1 MRERTN
7 RPFINEIVMVLAA
20 VFAFNL
26 SACGGVGGGAAS
38 RDSGAGG
45 SPDAAPGCVGPQCAF
60 TVGNPVVV
68 GQTPGGGASMSG
80 FSVAI
85 GSDGQTV
92 AAGWSETGDQQIV
105 KVSASRNGG
114 QSFTTPIPVD
124 LPTDVQLTAVHL
136 QVTDGAGIL
145 AGAVAYQP
153 DPAMAT
159 DDTAPWDSWARVYQS
174 TDGAASFHQLADLKS
189 ATGVRSFTDGG
200 FSASP
205 DGTTL
210 VWSWVDVTPAD
221 RLDPS
226 AVPGN
231 TVLASISSDSGH
243 TFGAPQIISS
253 APFIYATRIA
263 AFVRAGG
270 AGVVYAQQHPIT
282 GLPTDVGF
290 PYIAQ
295 AATSGAFA
303 GGTQIAADDFGAVP
317 AGLDSTVSGAS
328 PGAALDKNGNIHVA
342 WWSAETIGLW
352 YASSSD
358 GASFSTP
365 VRVFQTAQPTPAN
378 VKIAA
383 DGAGNSWIA
392 ALDGPG
398 VRVFLIPAGGVPVE
412 IKEAALATLG
422 NSSRGYTVWA
432 SVNDT
437 FDIAG
442 LPTSGAVLMWLGG
455 QPPAA
460 DATTPPPPQPI
471 NVRRI
476 AP

>member
-1 MRERTN
+1 MREQAKIITY
-7 RPFINEIVMVLAA
+7 IGAA
-20 VFAFNL
+20 MAL
-26 SACGGVGGGAAS
+26 GLGACGGGGGAATPGH
-38 RDSGAGG
+38 DAGSDG
-45 SPDAAPGCVGPQCAF
+45 STEGPGCVGPQCAF
-60 TVGNPVVV
+60 TVGNPVIVA
-68 GQTPGGGASMSG
+68 QTPGGGASVSG
-80 FSVAI
+80 FSLAV

-92 AAGWSETGDQQIV
+92 AAGWSESGDQQLV

-124 LPTDVQLTAVHL
+124 TPADVQLTSVHVL
-136 QVTDGAGIL
+136 VPQGDGIL
-145 AGAVAYQP
+145 AGVVAYQS

-174 TDGAASFHQLADLKS
+174 TDAGASFQQLADLKS

-200 FSASP
+200 FSSSQ
-205 DGTTL
+205 DGATL

-221 RLDPS
+221 RLAAS
-226 AVPGN
+226 APPGN
-231 TVLASISSDSGH
+231 TVLASISTDSGH
-243 TFGAPQIISS
+243 TFGAPQVVSTD
-253 APFIYATRIA
+253 PFIYATRIA
-263 AFVRAGG
+263 AFVRG
-270 AGVVYAQQHPIT
+270 AGASIIYAQQHPIM

-295 AATSGAFA
+295 AATGGTFA
-303 GGTQIAADDFGAVP
+303 AGTQIASDEFGAVP
-317 AGLDSTVSGAS
+317 AGLDSTVSGAA
-328 PGAALDKNGNIHVA
+328 PGAALGKDGSVHVA
-342 WWSAETIGLW
+342 WWSAQTLGLW
-352 YASSSD
+352 YAASAD
-358 GASFSTP
+358 GSAFGAP
-365 VRVFQTAQPTPAN
+365 VRVFETNQPTPAN
-378 VKIAA
+378 VKIAV
-383 DGAGNSWIA
+383 DGMGNAWVA

-398 VRVFLIPAGGVPVE
+398 VRVVLIPPGAEPVE
-412 IKEAALATLG
+412 IRDAGLATLG
-422 NSSRGYTVWA
+422 NSARGYTVWA

-442 LPTSGAVLMWLGG
+442 LPEAGAIMMWLGG